1 MKTDYK
7 PNSKTLSNGKTF
19 PKSLEAEVNLFEKDY
34 SANKIPEETNFLLQN
49 AQKLLKSVSAT
60 LKRSNTIANRLNES
74 EYLLSKTKF
83 LSSIRS
89 VDSISKTDAPL
100 NNDSIS
106 LDEENENSENSG
118 GDISELSIES
128 NQPLSPISNHS
139 TNNLSSNGETPL
151 GEKTINCRSHSEQK
165 MWQVPESVVRDWAA
179 QILLSLEALHQQ
191 NVVVLDLRSD
201 NILIDDNG
209 HVILTYVVPR
219 KNPELLKLKKPYTS
233 PELCMFTPPITTSTS
248 ADVWSFGV
256 IFYELLTGYVS
267 MK

>member
-1 MKTDYK
+1 MF
-7 PNSKTLSNGKTF
+7 S
-19 PKSLEAEVNLFEKDY
+19 KSLGAEVNLLEKDF

-49 AQKLLKSVSAT
+49 AQKLLRSVSAT

-74 EYLLSKTKF
+74 EYLLSKNKF

-89 VDSISKTDAPL
+89 LDSISETDAPP
-100 NNDSIS
+100 NNDSVS
-106 LDEENENSENSG
+106 PEEENENSEDSG
-118 GDISELSIES
+118 GDLSEFSIES

-151 GEKTINCRSHSEQK
+151 SDKTNNCKSQSEQK
-165 MWQVPESVVRDWAA
+165 MWQVPEPTVRDWAA

-191 NVVVLDLRSD
+191 NMVVLDLRSD

-209 HVILTYVVPR
+209 HVILTYMVPR

-233 PELCMFTPPITTSTS
+233 PELCMFTPPISTSTS

-256 IFYELLTGYVS
+256 ILYELLTGHVS
-267 MK
+267 IS